1 MNVLPS
7 GQAVV
12 AGVVGWP
19 VKHSRSPFLHGYWL
33 QQHAIDGIYAPFPVR
48 PDDFDAAI
56 RGLAAAGIVGL
67 NITFPHKKTAFDLC
81 DSADDTAKM
90 LGAANTL
97 VFAVD
102 GLIHGKNT
110 DVFGF
115 LENLRRAGSLGT
127 NRPAVVLGSG
137 GAARAV
143 VLGLRRWGFQ
153 TIRLTNRTRARAEA
167 MHEALGGAMEIIDW
181 SDRHAMLAGAG
192 LVVNTTVLGMSGQ
205 PPLDLA
211 LDDLPAG
218 ALVNDIVYTPLET
231 PLLAAAR
238 ARGNPVL
245 DGLGMLLHQGRPAF
259 EAWFGIDPVAGDAV
273 RQAVADNLSEASRCA
288 SSD

>member
-1 MNVLPS
+1 MNALPS
-7 GQAVV
+7 GQSVV

-19 VKHSRSPFLHGYWL
+19 VKHSRPPFLYGYWL

-48 PDDFDAAI
+48 PHDFNTVI
-56 RGLAAAGIVGL
+56 RGLAAAGLAGL
-67 NITFPHKKTAFDLC
+67 NITLPHKRTAFDLC
-81 DSADDTAKM
+81 DSADDTAQM

-97 VFAVD
+97 VFTID

-115 LENLRRAGSLGT
+115 LENLRGADDFAT
-127 NRPAVVLGSG
+127 NDPAVILGSG

-143 VLGLRRWGFQ
+143 ILGLRRHGFQ
-153 TIRLTNRTRARAEA
+153 TIRLTSRTRAKAEA
-167 MHEALGGAMEIIDW
+167 AHEALGGAMEIVDW

-205 PPLDLA
+205 PPLDLK

-238 ARGNPVL
+238 ARGNPAL

-259 EAWFGIDPVAGDAV
+259 EAWFGIDPVVGDEV
-273 RQAVADNLSEASRCA
+273 RQAVAENLSGVA
-288 SSD
+288 